1 MKVVALWKTNL
12 KILMKESS
20 ISLKSNPEIYICTG
34 FFFKHELA
42 VRLEPETLK

>member
-1 MKVVALWKTNL
+1 MKVVVLWKTNL

-34 FFFKHELA
+34 FFKHELA